1 MKWDDIGEVRCSI
14 ARSMAVL
21 GDRWTLLIVR
31 DAFLGIRRFE
41 DFQANLGASRH
52 VLSARLRKL
61 VDAGILRREPYQE
74 RPRRHEYRLTEKGL
88 DLHPVL
94 VALVG
99 WGDRWLTDEHGPP
112 LTYTHRPCGQEI
124 TPTLACPHCTTPIT
138 PQDLQPHF
146 HPLPSSSS

>member
-14 ARSMAVL
+14 ARSLAVL

-31 DAFLGIRRFE
+31 DAFLGTRRFE
-41 DFQANLGASRH
+41 DFQASLGATRH

-74 RPRRHEYRLTEKGL
+74 RPLRHEYRLTDKGL

-99 WGDRWLTDEHGPP
+99 WGDRWQTDEHGPP
-112 LTYTHRPCGQEI
+112 FTYIHRPCGQQI
-124 TPTLACPHCTTPIT
+124 TPLLTCPDCSEPIT
-138 PQDLQPHF
+138 PQSLRPRF
-146 HPLPSSSS
+146 NPLT